1 MEKKLTFKRLLNNCN
16 SCFYNKYSKQPTY
29 ILKITREIKAVIS
42 IFFLFFSINISAQSN
57 SKFIVVLDA
66 GHGGKDPG
74 NSYHGFVEKAIV
86 LKTTLK
92 LEKYLK
98 KDNDIQV
105 VLTRKSDVFI
115 ELKDR
120 PKKANSI
127 DADLFVSIHC
137 NSVKNPV
144 PFGSETFVMGLARS
158 KDNLEIAKQENSV
171 ILLEKDYKKTYKGFD
186 PKNPETLI
194 GLKILQE
201 DYLDRSIILASKIE
215 KKFKNKLNRKS
226 RGIKQTPLWVL
237 DAAYMPSVLVE
248 LGFLSN
254 KKEGLYLNS
263 DNGQNEMAEAIATA
277 IITYKKEYFTRKTAG
292 NIKDNSKVKAAVKEA
307 KSNSKRTKDEPFA
320 QKNALKTESATV
332 VFKVQFAAGNK
343 NIKLISSN
351 FNGLKNV
358 TVRTNN
364 GTFFKYAYGST
375 SDYNVA
381 KQDLKEVKSKGY
393 SSAYIIAFK
402 NGKSVSVE
410 EALKK

>member
-1 MEKKLTFKRLLNNCN
+1 M
-16 SCFYNKYSKQPTY
+16 
-29 ILKITREIKAVIS
+29 KITREIKALIS
-42 IFFLFFSINISAQSN
+42 TLFLFFSINISSQTN

-74 NSYHGFVEKAIV
+74 NSNHGFVEKAVV
-86 LKTTLK
+86 LKTILL
-92 LEKYLK
+92 LEKHLK

-105 VLTRKSDVFI
+105 VLTRKSDLFI

-120 PKKANSI
+120 PKKANSF

-201 DYLDRSIILASKIE
+201 DYLDRSINLASKIE
-215 KKFKNKLNRKS
+215 NNFKNKLNRKS

-237 DAAYMPSVLVE
+237 DAAYMPSVLIE

-254 KKEGLYLNS
+254 KKEGIYLNS
-263 DNGQNEMAEAIATA
+263 DKGQNEMAEAIAAA
-277 IITYKKEYFTRKTAG
+277 IINYKKEYFGSKTDK
-292 NIKDNSKVKAAVKEA
+292 NIKYNSAVAVKQGKNNLKHG
-307 KSNSKRTKDEPFA
+307 KSEPFA
-320 QKNALKTESATV
+320 QKNTLKTESSNV

-343 NIKLISSN
+343 NVKLIPSN
-351 FNGLKNV
+351 FKGLKNV

-364 GTFFKYAYGST
+364 GSFFKYAYGST